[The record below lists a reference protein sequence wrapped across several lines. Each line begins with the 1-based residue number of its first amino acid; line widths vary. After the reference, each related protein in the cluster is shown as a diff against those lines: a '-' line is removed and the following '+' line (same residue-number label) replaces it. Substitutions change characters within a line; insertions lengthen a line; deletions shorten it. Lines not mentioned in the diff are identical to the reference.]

1 MNSGAVMGGRY
12 CIYVVLSRSQA
23 VLSQVIRILKRDEY
37 THAALSLDREL
48 RYMFSFGRRRRS
60 NPFIGC
66 YKRECLDEGFYRCCC
81 RLPGAVIEVP
91 VSPAQYS
98 AVCGRIQ
105 DFLLNSHRY
114 DYNYIGLIGNLV
126 GMPYRNDNRF
136 FCSEFVYHVL
146 HKSGICDFGI
156 PRNLVRPQDLSRLDG
171 AVIYKGDLKK
181 YAPEKDPYGT
191 TAEKDGQKRPVS
203 PFAFL

>member
-1 MNSGAVMGGRY
+1 MGAGDGMSRRRY
-12 CIYVVLSRSQA
+12 VYVVLSRSPTI
-23 VLSQVIRILKRDEY
+23 LSRAIRIFKRDEY

-48 RYMFSFGRRRRS
+48 QYMFSFGRRRPS

-66 YKRECLDEGFYRCCC
+66 YKRENLGDGFYRACG

-98 AVCGRIQ
+98 DVCVQIQ
-105 DFLLNSHRY
+105 DFLLNSHCY
-114 DYNYIGLIGNLV
+114 DYNYAGLIGNLA
-126 GMPYRNDNRF
+126 GMPCRSENRF

-156 PRNLVRPQDLSRLDG
+156 PRNLVRPQDLSGLDG
-171 AVIYKGDLKK
+171 AVIYKGDLKE
-181 YAPEKDPYGT
+181 YAPAKGRSGLLRLQLPN
-191 TAEKDGQKRPVS
+191 
-203 PFAFL
+203 